1 MFSIPRVNVI
11 ESDNGFSVQV
21 LGRVGLCYREGD
33 RCLHV
38 DSEVLMPPAAL
49 QIDASSIRSWK
60 PPHDGEPIDDAAR
73 RRIVENIRAAFRF
86 RGVEIDVFREA

>member
-33 RCLHV
+33 PCRSMRHPF
-38 DSEVLMPPAAL
+38 VLGSPPTMG
-49 QIDASSIRSWK
+49 S
-60 PPHDGEPIDDAAR
+60 P
-73 RRIVENIRAAFRF
+73 
-86 RGVEIDVFREA
+86 